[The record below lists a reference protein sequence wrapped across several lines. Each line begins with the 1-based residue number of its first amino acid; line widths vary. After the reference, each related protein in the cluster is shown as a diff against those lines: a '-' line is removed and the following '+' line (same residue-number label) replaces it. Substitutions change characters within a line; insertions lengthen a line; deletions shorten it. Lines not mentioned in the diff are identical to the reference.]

1 MDLKLEKIKEILLKP
16 QESRNSSDIKLLG
29 TTVSNVKFFDSLKEH
44 KSVYRE
50 LCMYLAYEHY
60 KKNQFIFK
68 EGEYGDKFYILLKGE
83 AKVLITL
90 KQNDQLIQKEV
101 LTYKDG
107 STFGELALTDNKP
120 RAASIQTNTE
130 SHFAVLDKFNYN
142 RILSSLLNSKRTE
155 LIEYLKQHSYFKQ
168 LTKVSLLK
176 LSYCFEEKNL
186 TKDQIIFKEGD
197 QLEYIYFIKEGE
209 VKLSRNIKIQI
220 IDSSEPVT
228 KGTLFLKK
236 HCWKKADIGILESG
250 GLIGI
255 NDLESEKHSATCRV
269 LSKHAKILQVTIQS
283 FRKRMNNDETLLV
296 LNRGKTM
303 RNMLI
308 QDNTKSVTKILKERI
323 TSPYKKIFAQENLS
337 DSRVLK
343 KNLVLEEDRMKVVNE
358 IGRKSRRNSSS
369 GDVYDNKAPKFST
382 FDVNL
387 ERKTTFKVMN
397 RRTRT
402 TMIKDYNDIKD
413 DSNIEEE
420 GKEKIFNYKRKSL
433 NATTRIAQR
442 KTKSIDCEDITG
454 KIKKKKYNITF
465 LITKMNPFG
474 KAKSINPTPK
484 IEEPVNIH
492 TQSKRILTLRPNTPK
507 NWSFMNFNSPLR
519 RPISTQSRVGS
530 H

>member
-29 TTVSNVKFFDSLKEH
+29 STVSNVKFFDSLKEH

-50 LCMYLAYEHY
+50 LCMYLVYEQY
-60 KKNQFIFK
+60 KKNQFIFR

-83 AKVLITL
+83 AKVLIST
-90 KQNDQLIQKEV
+90 KQNDQLIQKEI

-107 STFGELALTDNKP
+107 STFGELALTENKP
-120 RAASIQTNTE
+120 RAASIQTKTE

-155 LIEYLKQHSYFKQ
+155 LIEYLKQHSYFKH

-176 LSYCFEEKNL
+176 LSYCFEEKFM

-197 QLEYIYFIKEGE
+197 PLEYIYFIKEGE

-255 NDLESEKHSATCRV
+255 NDLESEKHSATCKV

-283 FRKRMNNDETLLV
+283 FRKRMNNDETLMV
-296 LNRGKTM
+296 LNHGKTM

-323 TSPYKKIFAQENLS
+323 SSPYKQIFAKENLS
-337 DSRVLK
+337 NSRVLK
-343 KNLVLEEDRMKVVNE
+343 KSLDLEGDGLKGVSEKV
-358 IGRKSRRNSSS
+358 RKSRRNSSS

-387 ERKTTFKVMN
+387 VRKNNPKIMN

-402 TMIKDYNDIKD
+402 TLVKDYADIKD
-413 DSNIEEE
+413 ASENEEE
-420 GKEKIFNYKRKSL
+420 EKEKNVNYKRKSL
-433 NATTRIAQR
+433 NASSRIAQR
-442 KTKSIDCEDITG
+442 KAKSIDCEDLTV
-454 KIKKKKYNITF
+454 KKKKYNITF

-474 KAKSINPTPK
+474 KTKSINPTPK

-492 TQSKRILTLRPNTPK
+492 TQSKRNLTLRPNTPK

-519 RPISTQSRVGS
+519 RPTSTQSRVIS